1 MSTQSANTRRY
12 PNPLYAAAGAGDLAY
27 QQLRQLPA
35 KAVELGGRVSVQI
48 GALRPVVTDAVTSA
62 VAEPAKRVDVD
73 KLRGAALRNAE
84 VLRTQAVAVYN
95 DLVAR
100 GEKVVGGPYKE
111 LEPAGDV
118 VPTVVAEEGTP
129 APASTTGAT
138 AAGGPGTGKSP
149 AKAVKKARPAAVKQ
163 YQITPRH
170 PFPRPV
176 GQTGG
181 TGA

>member
-27 QQLRQLPA
+27 EQLRQLPA
-35 KAVELGGRVSVQI
+35 KAVELGGRVA
-48 GALRPVVTDAVTSA
+48 ALRPVVTGAVTSA

-73 KLRGAALRNAE
+73 KLRDAALRNAVE
-84 VLRTQAVAVYN
+84 LRTQAVAVYN

-118 VPTVVAEEGTP
+118 VPEITAEEGTP
-129 APASTTGAT
+129 APATTTGAT

-149 AKAVKKARPAAVKQ
+149 AKAVKKARPSAIKQ
-163 YQITPRH
+163 
-170 PFPRPV
+170 
-176 GQTGG
+176 
-181 TGA
+181 

>member
-35 KAVELGGRVSVQI
+35 RAVELSGRVV
-48 GALRPVVTDAVTSA
+48 ALRPVVESAVTT
-62 VAEPAKRVDVD
+62 VTDPAKRIDVD
-73 KLRGAALRNAE
+73 RLRGIAKRNAE
-84 VLRTQAVAVYN
+84 TLRTQAETLATQAVSVYS

-118 VPTVVAEEGTP
+118 VPEITAEEGTP
-129 APASTTGAT
+129 APATTTGAT

-149 AKAVKKARPAAVKQ
+149 AKAVKKTRPSAIKQ
-163 YQITPRH
+163 
-170 PFPRPV
+170 
-176 GQTGG
+176 
-181 TGA
+181 

>member
-27 QQLRQLPA
+27 EQLRQLPA
-35 KAVELGGRVSVQI
+35 KAVEIGGRVA
-48 GALRPVVTDAVTSA
+48 ALRPVVTDAVTNA

-73 KLRGAALRNAE
+73 KLRDAALRNAE

-111 LEPAGDV
+111 LPPAGDI
-118 VPTVVAEEGTP
+118 VPKIIAEEGAP
-129 APASTTGAT
+129 APATTTGAT
-138 AAGGPGTGKSP
+138 AAAGPGTGRSP
-149 AKAVKKARPAAVKQ
+149 AKAVKKARPTAVKQ
-163 YQITPRH
+163 
-170 PFPRPV
+170 
-176 GQTGG
+176 
-181 TGA
+181 

>member
-27 QQLRQLPA
+27 QQLRQIPA
-35 KAVELGGRVSVQI
+35 KAVEVGARVV
-48 GALRPVVTDAVTSA
+48 ALSPAVASA
-62 VAEPAKRVDVD
+62 VAEPARRVDVD
-73 KLRGAALRNAE
+73 KLRDAALRNAE

-100 GEKVVGGPYKE
+100 GEKVVGGPFKE

-118 VPTVVAEEGTP
+118 VPQIIAEEGEP
-129 APASTTGAT
+129 APATTTGAT

-149 AKAVKKARPAAVKQ
+149 AKAVKKARPTAVKQ
-163 YQITPRH
+163 
-170 PFPRPV
+170 
-176 GQTGG
+176 
-181 TGA
+181 

>member
-27 QQLRQLPA
+27 QQLRLLPA
-35 KAVELGGRVSVQI
+35 KAVELGGRVV
-48 GALRPVVTDAVTSA
+48 ALRPVVTDAVTNA

-73 KLRGAALRNAE
+73 KLRDAAVRNAE

-118 VPTVVAEEGTP
+118 VPEITAAEGTP
-129 APASTTGAT
+129 APATTTGAT

-149 AKAVKKARPAAVKQ
+149 AKAVKKARPTAVKQ
-163 YQITPRH
+163 
-170 PFPRPV
+170 
-176 GQTGG
+176 
-181 TGA
+181 

>member
-35 KAVELGGRVSVQI
+35 KAVEVGVRVA
-48 GALRPVVTDAVTSA
+48 ALRPVVTTAVTTA

-73 KLRGAALRNAE
+73 KLRDAALRNAE

-111 LEPAGDV
+111 LAPAGDV
-118 VPTVVAEEGTP
+118 VPEIVASEGKP
-129 APASTTGAT
+129 APATTTGAT

-149 AKAVKKARPAAVKQ
+149 AKAVKKARPTAVKQ
-163 YQITPRH
+163 
-170 PFPRPV
+170 
-176 GQTGG
+176 
-181 TGA
+181 

>member
-27 QQLRQLPA
+27 EQLRQLPA
-35 KAVELGGRVSVQI
+35 KAVEIGGRVA
-48 GALRPVVTDAVTSA
+48 ALRPVVTDAVSNA

-73 KLRGAALRNAE
+73 KLRDAALRNAE

-111 LEPAGDV
+111 LAPAGDV
-118 VPTVVAEEGTP
+118 VPQIIAEEGVP
-129 APASTTGAT
+129 APATTTGAT
-138 AAGGPGTGKSP
+138 AAAGPGTGKSP
-149 AKAVKKARPAAVKQ
+149 AKAVKKARPTAVKQ
-163 YQITPRH
+163 
-170 PFPRPV
+170 
-176 GQTGG
+176 
-181 TGA
+181 

>member
-27 QQLRQLPA
+27 QQLRLLPA
-35 KAVELGGRVSVQI
+35 KAVEFGGRVA
-48 GALRPVVTDAVTSA
+48 ALRPVVTTAVTTA

-73 KLRGAALRNAE
+73 KLRDAAVRNAE

-118 VPTVVAEEGTP
+118 VPEITAEEGKP
-129 APASTTGAT
+129 APATTTGAT

-149 AKAVKKARPAAVKQ
+149 AKAVKKARPSAVKQ
-163 YQITPRH
+163 
-170 PFPRPV
+170 
-176 GQTGG
+176 
-181 TGA
+181 